1 MNRLW
6 VRISLSFVGI
16 IILLVSVPTTIGFVR
31 QAFIADNADVSS
43 GVEDE
48 SKDSGGPPFISS
60 EELEEN
66 PGKAIVQMMVR
77 IFVITAIL
85 GSIIGIITARG
96 LTAPL
101 DRLAEAAQAIGA
113 QDLSRRVQVKGSV
126 EIRAVA
132 QAFNDMAAALEEAE
146 TLRSNLLA
154 DVAHEL
160 RTPLTVIQGNLRAI
174 LDDVYE
180 LDKAEIARLY
190 EQTRHLTRLVNDLR
204 ELAQAEA
211 HKLPLSLATVDVA
224 SWVQETTAAFHP
236 IAEAEG
242 ITLRCEI
249 IGEPPRLVAD
259 KARLTQSLHNLL
271 YNAVQHT
278 PRGGTITIQVEQH
291 QDKVCLRVQ
300 DTGAGIAPEHLDQ
313 VFDRFYRTDRARSRD
328 TGGTGLGLAIVRA
341 IVQAHGG
348 EVTAQS
354 AGAGRGSIFT
364 IQLPREPV

>member
-6 VRISLSFVGI
+6 VRISLTFVTI
-16 IILLVSVPTTIGFVR
+16 IIVLICLPVTLGAIR
-31 QAFIADNADVSS
+31 QAFIADNRDVSPRI
-43 GVEDE
+43 EDE
-48 SKDSGGPPFISS
+48 PTDSSGPPFVDN
-60 EELEEN
+60 EAFEEN
-66 PGKAIVQMMVR
+66 PGKAIVQMMLR
-77 IFVITAIL
+77 ILVITSII
-85 GSIIGIITARG
+85 GSIIGVIIARG

-101 DRLAEAAQAIGA
+101 NQLAEAAQYIGA
-113 QDLSRRVQVKGSV
+113 QDLSRQVEIKGSD

-132 QAFNDMAAALEEAE
+132 RAFNDMAAALEQAE

-160 RTPLTVIQGNLRAI
+160 RTPLAVIQGNLRAI

-211 HKLPLSLATVDVA
+211 HKLPLNLAAVDVVA
-224 SWVQETTAAFHP
+224 WVQETVATFRP

-242 ITLRCEI
+242 IALRVEI
-249 IGEPPRLVAD
+249 PDRPPHLQAD

-278 PRGGTITIQVEQH
+278 PAEGTITVRVAQR
-291 QDKVCLRVQ
+291 QDKIYLRVQ
-300 DTGAGIAPEHLDQ
+300 DTGAGIAPEHLDH
-313 VFDRFYRTDRARSRD
+313 VFDRFYRTGRARSRD
-328 TGGTGLGLAIVRA
+328 TKGTGLGLAIVRA
-341 IVQAHGG
+341 IVEAHGG
-348 EVTAQS
+348 EVAAES
-354 AGAGRGSIFT
+354 EGFGRGSTFT
-364 IQLPREPV
+364 IQLPLTRV